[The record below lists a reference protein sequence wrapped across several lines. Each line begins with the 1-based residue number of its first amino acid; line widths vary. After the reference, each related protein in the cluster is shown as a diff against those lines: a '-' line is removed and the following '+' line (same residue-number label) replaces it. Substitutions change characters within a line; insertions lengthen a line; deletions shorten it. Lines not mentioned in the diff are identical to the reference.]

1 MKKRILSA
9 LLALVMVLALL
20 PATAFAVEYTT
31 AEALPSAIDN
41 PSKPGEKFYNVDG
54 NGRVTTV
61 TVQRAAQSDPATGRV
76 EGSWYW
82 LDNKTD
88 KDTYTYY
95 KVESGLVA
103 GTSGSGLWY
112 PDVDAYTRTTTT
124 SDGST
129 TQKVNGAFTLLSANA
144 IADLT
149 NYKDSSLTI
158 CLNGQ
163 TAGLQVPS
171 VITTLTL
178 TNKGNGWSPLAAQGT
193 VATIVTDRDAYASDT
208 KSGLTI
214 NATDV
219 NFTAAINL
227 VGRTNTL
234 NLTNC
239 TVGST
244 IDMNGTTITNAAGT
258 STAYNAQR
266 LTMTGGSLGGDVTLT
281 GDNSQVSL
289 TSVSGD
295 TFDINVISNGGSITV
310 SGNSNVKDITSTAR
324 TKTGNYPSV
333 KVTGG
338 TVGVITRDPANGS
351 DNGINIEVSGG
362 GTTAGNISAAL
373 GRNTI
378 RVSSA
383 TVGTITTSAGTLTID
398 GSYTKTDAITIN
410 DTTDTSGMTL
420 SVGSGSTNLNI
431 GGITSTNSKLR
442 INSWPT
448 NRDNSFG
455 ALNLGNYGGHGVK
468 GGTFAGADK
477 YGNEQCLGWFDTS
490 LQYRV
495 RTNNTLSQWKLY
507 RSDELGQAIS
517 DLGTGDGTA
526 NGAKAP
532 NNIVI
537 LGQPGGTYYISV
549 KNGGTEWGKV
559 AFATDSSI
567 ILPSEINSVKIN
579 SWIGPNGE
587 TKAPG
592 ERQAIL
598 TPTGSDTVTINA
610 TDVAQDVTKIMNV
623 SVDTSTTVENKD
635 IRVSFKEGT
644 TSISLSGAIK
654 TGSGGLAVIRL
665 NLTTDVI
672 GTDGSPVVLRG
683 VPVVYDTNNGNSLK
697 FDNWTNVGGDSY
709 GAKVLS
715 NGTLQLANG
724 TIYTVSNGGLKASA
738 PDLGLWKDGVDGKS
752 PIVVTFGGTLSSWRQ
767 DQKDALAAQLSG
779 ADCGFTIGTNR
790 AMAEAINAA
799 QATITGTTSSLVD
812 RAQSYVWTNGNQ
824 YLNNNG
830 QPNGLGKGS
839 ASFGTAD
846 NAYLTK
852 HSGSISKPGEFS
864 ADAADI
870 QLAYSKAYIVPYL
883 VINVTDYNQNG
894 TLTATMT
901 PYYRVD
907 VSAAAGY
914 DAEEYYTVQ
923 TGRALTALTGEMI
936 TGCDPLKVTF
946 KLTSS
951 AFTEDSYMHQDG
963 QYVYK
968 PAAGGGTLTWSISHA
983 GANGTL
989 GTMKIDGNVGPI
1001 SISDS
1006 ATDKIANR
1014 VPALSHLAC
1023 TYDTLQAA
1031 VDDTVPGVMTNGTVT
1046 TCDTIIVGSSY
1057 KGSCAVNM
1065 TGLART
1071 IKVQFL
1077 GNHDVVTGQGSTDV
1091 KSSDG
1096 YNYTIQLTKDTA
1108 TGGNVAISVQTATN
1122 GVATANTTRAKAGQ
1136 TVTITATPNAGYST
1150 LGMTA
1155 VGNNNVNIAVTGS
1168 GNSWSFK
1175 VPENVTSVTVTPRF
1189 GIAGQATVSVN
1200 NNTNGTATVAGNA
1213 STVAQGSTVT
1223 VYTSPRAGYR
1233 ATSVSVRFSNGSTVN
1248 ATSAGTN
1255 TWTFTVPANATTV
1268 TVTPNFSVD
1277 TGLPFLDVAPT
1288 EYYLPYVRFVYNNG
1302 MMKGDGNDYTFN
1314 GNGNITRAQ
1323 IVLILY
1329 RLSGSPTVSTITS
1342 FTDVPTNEWYSSA
1355 VAWAASNKIV
1365 EGRSTTKF
1373 DPGTAITRQELA
1385 AILYRYNN
1393 FRGLSGANLSNLS
1406 QFTDRGYVSNYAL
1419 TPMQWA
1425 VGNGIITGT
1434 TTNTLSP
1441 NGTATRYQAAT
1452 MLTRYC
1458 QTFLKMV

>member
-41 PSKPGEKFYNVDG
+41 PSKPGEKFYNVDS

-61 TVQRAAQSDPATGRV
+61 TVQRAAQSDPTTGRV
-76 EGSWYW
+76 QGKWYW
-82 LDNKTD
+82 LDNKTN

-95 KVESGLVA
+95 EATTGLVA

-129 TQKVNGAFTLLSANA
+129 TKKVNGAFTLLDNSALSSLATYN
-144 IADLT
+144 
-149 NYKDSSLTI
+149 DSSLTI
-158 CLNGQ
+158 CMNGVS
-163 TAGLQVPS
+163 TATLTVPD
-171 VITTLTL
+171 VITQLRI
-178 TNKGNGWSPLAAQGT
+178 TNGGTGWFPAGTSQGRVDAIT
-193 VATIVTDRDAYASDT
+193 IDRSAYDATT

-214 NATDV
+214 
-219 NFTAAINL
+219 TADDISFGKITTN
-227 VGRTNTL
+227 GRANTL

-239 TVGST
+239 TVAS
-244 IDMNGTTITNAAGT
+244 IDMDGTTNGRDAAAPKT
-258 STAYNAQR
+258 YSAQR
-266 LTMTGGSLGGDVTLT
+266 VTMTGGSLGGDVTLT
-281 GDNSQVSL
+281 GDGSQVSL

-310 SGNSNVKDITSTAR
+310 SGNSNVEDITSTAR

-338 TVGVITRDPANGS
+338 TVGVITRNNANGS

-398 GSYTKTDAITIN
+398 GSYTKTGLVTLN

-420 SVGSGSTNLNI
+420 SVGSGSTYLDI
-431 GGITSTNSKLR
+431 GGITSTSSKLR

-455 ALNLGNYGGHGVK
+455 ELNLGNYGGHGVK
-468 GGTFAGADK
+468 GGTFAGADS
-477 YGNEQCLGWFDTS
+477 YDDEQCLGWFDTG

-495 RTNNTLSQWKLY
+495 RTSEAAPWKLY
-507 RSDELGQAIS
+507 GASELGQAIS
-517 DLGTGDGTA
+517 DLGTTVA
-526 NGAKAP
+526 NQANK
-532 NNIVI
+532 IVI
-537 LGQPGGTYYISV
+537 LGQPGQKYIDV
-549 KNGGTEWGKV
+549 MNGSTHWGRV
-559 AFATDSSI
+559 YFATDSSI

-598 TPTGSDTVTINA
+598 KPAGDSVTINA

-697 FDNWTNVGGDSY
+697 FDNWTNVGGNSY

-738 PDLGLWKDGVDGKS
+738 PDLGLWKGDAGVS
-752 PIVVTFGGTLSSWRQ
+752 PIVVTFGGTLSNWRPE
-767 DQKDALAAQLSG
+767 QKDDLAAQLSG
-779 ADCGFTIGTNR
+779 EDCGFIIGNNR

-830 QPNGLGKGS
+830 QPNGLGKGKK
-839 ASFGTAD
+839 AYGTGD
-846 NAYLTK
+846 DAYLTK
-852 HSGSISKPGEFS
+852 HSGSISKPGS
-864 ADAADI
+864 AFAGDAADI

-907 VSAAAGY
+907 VSAALGY
-914 DAEEYYTVQ
+914 DADEYYTVQ

-936 TGCDPLKVTF
+936 SNTVDPLKVTF
-946 KLTSS
+946 KLTST
-951 AFTEDSYMHQDG
+951 AFTENSYMHQDG

-968 PAAGGGTLTWSISHA
+968 PAADTGKLTWSISHA

-1001 SISDS
+1001 SMTSDIDGRDPDMS
-1006 ATDKIANR
+1006 R
-1014 VPALSHLAC
+1014 LAC

-1031 VDDTVPGVMTNGTVT
+1031 VDDTVPGLMSGGAVS

-1122 GVATANTTRAKAGQ
+1122 GAATANTTRAKAGQ

>member
-31 AEALPSAIDN
+31 AEALPSVIPN
-41 PSKPGEKFYNVDG
+41 PSKPGENFYNVDG

-103 GTSGSGLWY
+103 GTSGSGQWY
-112 PDVDAYTRTTTT
+112 PSVEAYTNDTANGDRV
-124 SDGST
+124 
-129 TQKVNGAFTLLSANA
+129 KGAFTLLDTTA
-144 IADLT
+144 IRDLT
-149 NYKDSSLTI
+149 SYKDSSLTI

-163 TAGLQVPS
+163 NVSLNVPT
-171 VITTLTL
+171 VITQLRL
-178 TNKGNGWSPLAAQGT
+178 TNGGTGWFPAAQGT
-193 VATIVTDRDAYASDT
+193 VAAITTNRGTYDGGTDAT
-208 KSGLTI
+208 KTGLTI
-214 NATDV
+214 
-219 NFTAAINL
+219 TAEDISFDKITT
-227 VGRTNTL
+227 VGRANTL

-239 TVGST
+239 TVAG
-244 IDMNGTTITNAAGT
+244 IEMDGTTVANAAGT
-258 STAYNAQR
+258 STSYNAQR
-266 LTMTGGSLGGDVTLT
+266 VTMTGGSITDAVTLT
-281 GDNSQVSL
+281 GDSSTISL
-289 TSVSGD
+289 TGVNATGQ
-295 TFDINVISNGGSITV
+295 DITVTSNGGSISV
-310 SGNSNVKDITSTAR
+310 AGASVVGNITSIAR
-324 TKTGNYPSV
+324 TSTGNYPSV
-333 KVTGG
+333 SVTGG
-338 TVGVITRDPANGS
+338 TVGDITRDDSNSS
-351 DNGINIEVSGG
+351 DNGITITVSGG
-362 GTTAGNISAAL
+362 GTTATNIEAAT

-378 RVSSA
+378 KVSSA

-398 GSYTKTDAITIN
+398 GSYTKTELITIN
-410 DTTDTSGMTL
+410 NTTDTNGMTL

-431 GGITSTNSKLR
+431 GGITSTSTRLK

-448 NRDNSFG
+448 NRDNYFG
-455 ALNLGNYGGHGVK
+455 EVNLGTYAGHGVK
-468 GGTFAGADK
+468 GGTFEGINN
-477 YGNEQCLGWFDTS
+477 YGTVGCLGWFDTS

-495 RTNNTLSQWKLY
+495 KSGANAYKLY
-507 RSDELGQAIS
+507 GKTELGQAIS
-517 DLGTGDGTA
+517 DLGTTA
-526 NGAKAP
+526 ANQTSA
-532 NNIVI
+532 III
-537 LGQPGGTYYISV
+537 LGQAGGAGYIEV
-549 KNGGTEWGKV
+549 MNGSTPWGKV
-559 AFATDSSI
+559 YFSADSSI

-579 SWIGPNGE
+579 SWIGPNG
-587 TKAPG
+587 TPVAPG
-592 ERQAIL
+592 TAQAVL
-598 TPTGSDTVTINA
+598 YPGDTGHVTINA
-610 TDVAQDVTKIMNV
+610 TDVAQDVTKILNA
-623 SVDTSTTVENKD
+623 TVAPNTVNNAD

-644 TSISLSGAIK
+644 TNISLSGAIQA
-654 TGSGGLAVIRL
+654 GAGGLATIRL

-672 GTDGSPVVLRG
+672 DTTGAPVVLQN
-683 VPVVYDTNNGNSLK
+683 VPVVYNVGDKTLK
-697 FDNWTNVGGDSY
+697 FDDWAEVGNKKY
-709 GAKVLS
+709 GASIV
-715 NGTLQLANG
+715 NGALRLANG
-724 TIYTVSNGGLKASA
+724 TTYTVSNGGLAVSASN
-738 PDLGLWKDGVDGKS
+738 LGLWKDGVGGKS

-767 DQKDALAAQLSG
+767 DQKDALAAQLNG
-779 ADCGFTIGTNR
+779 AGCGFVIGTNK

-799 QATITGTTSSLVD
+799 QATITSETTVDSLVQ

-824 YLNNNG
+824 YLDAKG

-839 ASFGTAD
+839 ASFGGGSQ
-846 NAYLTK
+846 YLTK
-852 HSGSISKPGEFS
+852 HSGSISKPGEFDD
-864 ADAADI
+864 DAAAI
-870 QLAYSKAYIVPYL
+870 QGAYQKAYIVPYL
-883 VINVTDYNQNG
+883 VMNVTDYNQNG
-894 TLTATMT
+894 TLTATLT

-907 VSAAAGY
+907 VSG
-914 DAEEYYTVQ
+914 DAYSATEYYTVQ
-923 TGRALTALTGEMI
+923 TGRALSALTGEM
-936 TGCDPLKVTF
+936 TNDPID
-946 KLTSS
+946 LTVDLS
-951 AFTEDSYMHQDG
+951 ATAFNSTYMHQDG
-963 QYVYK
+963 QYVY
-968 PAAGGGTLTWSISHA
+968 PVDVTGGTQTWKISHA

-989 GTMKIDGNVGPI
+989 GTIQLNSKVGPI
-1001 SISDS
+1001 SLGTNIDGR
-1006 ATDKIANR
+1006 T
-1014 VPALSHLAC
+1014 PALAALGC

-1031 VDDTVPGVMTNGTVT
+1031 VDDTVPGLTDKSDPTQNTY
-1046 TCDTIIVGSSY
+1046 DTITVASGY
-1057 KGSCAVNM
+1057 TGSCAVNM

-1071 IKVQFL
+1071 IKVNFL

-1091 KSSDG
+1091 QSSDG

-1122 GVATANTTRAKAGQ
+1122 GAATANTTRAKAGQ

>member
-41 PSKPGEKFYNVDG
+41 PSKPGEKFYNVDS

-61 TVQRAAQSDPATGRV
+61 TVQRAAQSDPTTGRV
-76 EGSWYW
+76 QGKWYW
-82 LDNKTD
+82 LDNKTN

-95 KVESGLVA
+95 EVKSGLVA

-129 TQKVNGAFTLLSANA
+129 TKKVNGAFTLLSADA

-149 NYKDSSLTI
+149 SYKDSSLTI

-193 VATIVTDRDAYASDT
+193 VATIVTDRDAYDSGT

-219 NFTAAINL
+219 NFTAAISL

-244 IDMNGTTITNAAGT
+244 IDMDGTTISNAAGT
-258 STAYNAQR
+258 STAYNRQQ

-281 GDNSQVSL
+281 GDGSQVSL

-295 TFDINVISNGGSITV
+295 TYDINVISNGGSITV
-310 SGNSNVKDITSTAR
+310 SGNSNVEDITSTAR

-338 TVGVITRDPANGS
+338 TVGVITRNNANGS

-398 GSYTKTDAITIN
+398 GSYTKTGLVTLN

-455 ALNLGNYGGHGVK
+455 ELDLGNYGGHGVK
-468 GGTFAGADK
+468 GGTFAGADS
-477 YGNEQCLGWFDTS
+477 YDDEQCLGWFDTG

-495 RTNNTLSQWKLY
+495 RTSEAAPWKLY
-507 RSDELGQAIS
+507 SASDLGQAIS
-517 DLGTGDGTA
+517 DLGTVVA
-526 NGAKAP
+526 NQANK
-532 NNIVI
+532 IVI
-537 LGQPGGTYYISV
+537 LGQPGQKYIDV
-549 KNGGTEWGKV
+549 MNGSTHWGRV
-559 AFATDSSI
+559 YFATDSSI

-598 TPTGSDTVTINA
+598 TPAGDSVTINA

-672 GTDGSPVVLRG
+672 DTNGNPVVLRS

-738 PDLGLWKDGVDGKS
+738 PDLGLWKDGVGGKS
-752 PIVVTFGGTLSSWRQ
+752 PIVVTFGGTLSSWKQ
-767 DQKDALAAQLSG
+767 EEKDALAAQLSG

-824 YLNNNG
+824 YLDAKG
-830 QPNGLGKGS
+830 QPNGLGKGKKEY
-839 ASFGTAD
+839 GTGND
-846 NAYLTK
+846 AYLTK
-852 HSGSISKPGEFS
+852 HSGSISKPGS
-864 ADAADI
+864 AFAGDAADI

-907 VSAAAGY
+907 VSAALGY
-914 DAEEYYTVQ
+914 DADEYYTVQ

-936 TGCDPLKVTF
+936 SNTVDPLKVTF
-946 KLTSS
+946 KLTST
-951 AFTEDSYMHQDG
+951 AFTENSYMHQDG

-968 PAAGGGTLTWSISHA
+968 PAADTGKLTWSISHA

-1001 SISDS
+1001 SMASD
-1006 ATDKIANR
+1006 IVGRN
-1014 VPALSHLAC
+1014 PGLSDLAC

-1031 VDDTVPGVMTNGTVT
+1031 VDDTVPGLMSGGAVS
-1046 TCDTIIVGSSY
+1046 TCDTITVASGY

-1071 IKVQFL
+1071 IKAQFL

-1122 GVATANTTRAKAGQ
+1122 GAATANTTRAKAGQ

>member
-41 PSKPGEKFYNVDG
+41 PSKPGEKFYNVDS

-61 TVQRAAQSDPATGRV
+61 TVQRAAQSDPTTGRV
-76 EGSWYW
+76 QGKWYW
-82 LDNKTD
+82 LDNKTN

-95 KVESGLVA
+95 EVKSGLVA

-129 TQKVNGAFTLLSANA
+129 TKKVNGAFTLLSADA

-149 NYKDSSLTI
+149 SYKDSSLTI

-193 VATIVTDRDAYASDT
+193 VATIVTDRDAYDSGT

-219 NFTAAINL
+219 NFTAAISL

-244 IDMNGTTITNAAGT
+244 IDMDGTTISNAAGT
-258 STAYNAQR
+258 STAYNRQQ

-281 GDNSQVSL
+281 GDGSQVSL

-295 TFDINVISNGGSITV
+295 TYDINVISNGGSITV
-310 SGNSNVKDITSTAR
+310 SGNSNVEDITSTAR

-338 TVGVITRDPANGS
+338 TVGVITRNNANGS

-362 GTTAGNISAAL
+362 GTTAGAINAAA

-378 RVSSA
+378 KVSSA
-383 TVGTITTSAGTLTID
+383 TVDTITTSAGTLTID
-398 GSYTKTDAITIN
+398 GSYTKTGLITIN

-420 SVGSGSTNLNI
+420 SVGSGSTYLNI
-431 GGITSTNSKLR
+431 GGITSTSSKLR

-468 GGTFAGADK
+468 GGTFAGADS
-477 YGNEQCLGWFDTS
+477 YDDEQCLGWFDTG

-495 RTNNTLSQWKLY
+495 RTSEAAPWKLY
-507 RSDELGQAIS
+507 GASELGQAIS
-517 DLGTGDGTA
+517 DLGTTVA
-526 NGAKAP
+526 NQANK
-532 NNIVI
+532 IVI
-537 LGQPGGTYYISV
+537 LGQPGQKYIDV
-549 KNGGTEWGKV
+549 MNGSTHWGRV
-559 AFATDSSI
+559 YFATDSSI

-598 TPTGSDTVTINA
+598 TPAGDSVTINA

-635 IRVSFKEGT
+635 IRVSFKGGT

-672 GTDGSPVVLRG
+672 DTNGNPVVLRS

-697 FDNWTNVGGDSY
+697 FDNWTNVGGNSY

-738 PDLGLWKDGVDGKS
+738 PDLGLWKDGVNGKS
-752 PIVVTFGGTLSSWRQ
+752 PIVVTFGGTLSSWRPE
-767 DQKDALAAQLSG
+767 QKDALAAQLSG

-824 YLNNNG
+824 YLDAKG

-839 ASFGTAD
+839 ASFGGGTD
-846 NAYLTK
+846 YLTK
-852 HSGSISKPGEFS
+852 HSGSISKPGEF
-864 ADAADI
+864 ADDAAAI

-907 VSAAAGY
+907 VSATAGY
-914 DAEEYYTVQ
+914 DEDEYYTVQ

-936 TGCDPLKVTF
+936 VDCDPLQVTF
-946 KLTSS
+946 KLTST

-968 PAAGGGTLTWSISHA
+968 PAADTGKLTWSISHA

-1006 ATDKIANR
+1006 ATDKIVGR

-1071 IKVQFL
+1071 IKAQFL

-1108 TGGNVAISVQTATN
+1108 TGGNVAISVQTAAN
-1122 GVATANTTRAKAGQ
+1122 GAATASATRAKAGQ

-1155 VGNNNVNIAVTGS
+1155 VGNNNVNISVTGS

-1200 NNTNGTATVAGNA
+1200 NNTNGTVTVAGNA

>member
-31 AEALPSAIDN
+31 AEALPSVIPN
-41 PSKPGEKFYNVDG
+41 PSKPGENFYNVDS

-61 TVQRAAQSDPATGRV
+61 TVQRAAQSDPTTGRV
-76 EGSWYW
+76 QGKWYW
-82 LDNKTD
+82 LDNKTN

-95 KVESGLVA
+95 EVKSGLVA

-129 TQKVNGAFTLLSANA
+129 TKKVNGAFTLLDNSALSSLAAYN
-144 IADLT
+144 
-149 NYKDSSLTI
+149 DSSLTI
-158 CLNGQ
+158 CMNGVS
-163 TAGLQVPS
+163 TATLTVPD
-171 VITTLTL
+171 VITQLRI
-178 TNKGNGWSPLAAQGT
+178 TNGGTGWFPAGTSQGRVDAIT
-193 VATIVTDRDAYASDT
+193 IDRSAYDATT

-214 NATDV
+214 
-219 NFTAAINL
+219 TADDISFGKITTN
-227 VGRTNTL
+227 GRANTL

-239 TVGST
+239 TVAG
-244 IDMNGTTITNAAGT
+244 IEMDGTTNGRDAAAAKT
-258 STAYNAQR
+258 YSAQR
-266 LTMTGGSLGGDVTLT
+266 VTMTGGSITDAVTLT
-281 GDNSQVSL
+281 GDGSTISL
-289 TSVSGD
+289 TGVNATGQ
-295 TFDINVISNGGSITV
+295 DITVTSNGGSISV
-310 SGNSNVKDITSTAR
+310 AGASVVGNITSIAR
-324 TKTGNYPSV
+324 TSTGNYPSV
-333 KVTGG
+333 SVTGG
-338 TVGVITRDPANGS
+338 TVGDITRDDSNGS
-351 DNGINIEVSGG
+351 DNGITITVSGG
-362 GTTAGNISAAL
+362 GTTATNIEAAT

-378 RVSSA
+378 KVSSA

-398 GSYTKTDAITIN
+398 GSYTKTGLITIN
-410 DTTDTSGMTL
+410 NTTDTNGMTL

-431 GGITSTNSKLR
+431 GGITSTSTRLK

-448 NRDNSFG
+448 NRDNYFG
-455 ALNLGNYGGHGVK
+455 EVNLGTYAGHGVK
-468 GGTFAGADK
+468 GGTFEGINN
-477 YGNEQCLGWFDTS
+477 YGTVGCLGWFDTS

-495 RTNNTLSQWKLY
+495 KSGANAYKLY
-507 RSDELGQAIS
+507 GKTELGQAIS
-517 DLGTGDGTA
+517 DLGTTA
-526 NGAKAP
+526 ANQTSA
-532 NNIVI
+532 III
-537 LGQPGGTYYISV
+537 LGQAGGAGYIEV
-549 KNGGTEWGKV
+549 MNGSTPWGKV
-559 AFATDSSI
+559 YFSADSSI

-579 SWIGPNGE
+579 SWIGPNG
-587 TKAPG
+587 TPVAPG
-592 ERQAIL
+592 TAQAVL
-598 TPTGSDTVTINA
+598 YPGDTGHVTINA
-610 TDVAQDVTKIMNV
+610 TDVAQDVTKILNA
-623 SVDTSTTVENKD
+623 TVAPNTVNNAD

-644 TSISLSGAIK
+644 TNISLSGAIQA
-654 TGSGGLAVIRL
+654 GAGGLATIRL

-672 GTDGSPVVLRG
+672 DTAGAPVVLQN
-683 VPVVYDTNNGNSLK
+683 VPVVYNVGDKTLK
-697 FDNWTNVGGDSY
+697 FDDWAEVGNKKY
-709 GAKVLS
+709 GASIV
-715 NGTLQLANG
+715 NGALRLANG
-724 TIYTVSNGGLKASA
+724 TTYTVSNGGLAVSASN
-738 PDLGLWKDGVDGKS
+738 LGLWKDGVGGKS

-767 DQKDALAAQLSG
+767 DQKDALAAQLNG
-779 ADCGFTIGTNR
+779 AGCGFVIGTNK

-799 QATITGTTSSLVD
+799 QATITSETTVDSLVQ

-824 YLNNNG
+824 YLDAKG

-839 ASFGTAD
+839 ASFGTTND
-846 NAYLTK
+846 AYLTK

-864 ADAADI
+864 ADATAI
-870 QLAYSKAYIVPYL
+870 QGAYQKAYIVPYL
-883 VINVTDYNQNG
+883 VMNVTDYNQNG
-894 TLTATMT
+894 TLTATLT

-907 VSAAAGY
+907 VSGAAYSAT
-914 DAEEYYTVQ
+914 EYYTVQ
-923 TGRALTALTGEMI
+923 TGRALSALTGEM
-936 TGCDPLKVTF
+936 TNDPID
-946 KLTSS
+946 LTVDLS
-951 AFTEDSYMHQDG
+951 ATAFNSTYMHQDG
-963 QYVYK
+963 QYVY
-968 PAAGGGTLTWSISHA
+968 PVDVTGGTQTWKISHA

-989 GTMKIDGNVGPI
+989 GTIQLNSKVGPI
-1001 SISDS
+1001 SLGTNIDGR
-1006 ATDKIANR
+1006 T
-1014 VPALSHLAC
+1014 PALAALGC

-1031 VDDTVPGVMTNGTVT
+1031 VDDTVPGLTDKSDPTQNTY
-1046 TCDTIIVGSSY
+1046 DTITVASGY
-1057 KGSCAVNM
+1057 TGSCAVNM

-1071 IKVQFL
+1071 IKVNFL

-1091 KSSDG
+1091 QSSDG

-1122 GVATANTTRAKAGQ
+1122 GAATANTTRAKAGQ

>member
-41 PSKPGEKFYNVDG
+41 PSKPGEKFYNVDS

-61 TVQRAAQSDPATGRV
+61 TVQRAAQSDPTTGRV
-76 EGSWYW
+76 QGKWYW
-82 LDNKTD
+82 LDNKTN

-95 KVESGLVA
+95 EVKSGLVA

-129 TQKVNGAFTLLSANA
+129 TKKVNGAFTLLSADA

-149 NYKDSSLTI
+149 SYKDSSLTI

-193 VATIVTDRDAYASDT
+193 VATIVTDRDAYDSGT

-219 NFTAAINL
+219 NFTAAISL

-244 IDMNGTTITNAAGT
+244 IDMDGTTISNAAGT
-258 STAYNAQR
+258 STAYNRQQ
-266 LTMTGGSLGGDVTLT
+266 LTMTGGSITDNVTLT
-281 GDNSQVSL
+281 GDSSTISL
-289 TSVSGD
+289 TGVNATD
-295 TFDINVISNGGSITV
+295 QDITVISNGGSISV
-310 SGNSNVKDITSTAR
+310 AGASVVGDITSTAR
-324 TKTGNYPSV
+324 TSTGNYPSV
-333 KVTGG
+333 SVTGG
-338 TVGVITRDPANGS
+338 TVGDITRDDSNGS
-351 DNGINIEVSGG
+351 DNGITITVSGG
-362 GTTAGNISAAL
+362 GTTATNIEAAT

-378 RVSSA
+378 KVSSA

-398 GSYTKTDAITIN
+398 GSYTKTGLITIN
-410 DTTDTSGMTL
+410 NTTDTNGMTL

-431 GGITSTNSKLR
+431 GGITSTSTRLK

-448 NRDNSFG
+448 NRDNYFG
-455 ALNLGNYGGHGVK
+455 EVDLGTYAGHGVK
-468 GGTFAGADK
+468 GGTFEGINN
-477 YGNEQCLGWFDTS
+477 YGTVGCLGWFDTS

-495 RTNNTLSQWKLY
+495 KSGANAYKLY
-507 RSDELGQAIS
+507 GKTELGQAIS
-517 DLGTGDGTA
+517 DLGTTA
-526 NGAKAP
+526 ANQTSA
-532 NNIVI
+532 III
-537 LGQPGGTYYISV
+537 LGQAGGAGYIEV
-549 KNGGTEWGKV
+549 MNGSTPWGKV
-559 AFATDSSI
+559 YFSADSSI

-579 SWIGPNGE
+579 SWIGPNG
-587 TKAPG
+587 TPVAPG
-592 ERQAIL
+592 TAQAVL
-598 TPTGSDTVTINA
+598 YPGDTGHVTINA
-610 TDVAQDVTKIMNV
+610 TDVAQDVTKILNA
-623 SVDTSTTVENKD
+623 TVAPNTVNNAD

-644 TSISLSGAIK
+644 TNISLSGAIQA
-654 TGSGGLAVIRL
+654 GAGGLATIRL

-672 GTDGSPVVLRG
+672 DTTGAPVVLQN
-683 VPVVYDTNNGNSLK
+683 VPVVYNVGDKTLK
-697 FDNWTNVGGDSY
+697 FDDWAEVGNKKY
-709 GAKVLS
+709 GASIV
-715 NGTLQLANG
+715 NGALRLANG
-724 TIYTVSNGGLKASA
+724 TTYTVSNGGLAVSASN
-738 PDLGLWKDGVDGKS
+738 LGLWKDGVGGKS

-767 DQKDALAAQLSG
+767 DQKDALAAQLNG
-779 ADCGFTIGTNR
+779 AGCGFVIGTNK

-799 QATITGTTSSLVD
+799 QATITSETTVDSLVQ

-830 QPNGLGKGS
+830 QPNGLGKGKE
-839 ASFGTAD
+839 AYGTGG

-852 HSGSISKPGEFS
+852 HSGSISKPGEF
-864 ADAADI
+864 ADDAADI

-923 TGRALTALTGEMI
+923 TGRALSALTGEM
-936 TGCDPLKVTF
+936 TNDPID
-946 KLTSS
+946 LTVDLS
-951 AFTEDSYMHQDG
+951 ATAFNSTYMHQDG
-963 QYVYK
+963 QYVY
-968 PAAGGGTLTWSISHA
+968 PVDVAGGTQTWKISHA

-989 GTMKIDGNVGPI
+989 GTIQLNSKVGPI
-1001 SISDS
+1001 SLGTNIDGR
-1006 ATDKIANR
+1006 T
-1014 VPALSHLAC
+1014 PALAALGC

-1031 VDDTVPGVMTNGTVT
+1031 VDDTVPGLTDKSDPTQNTY
-1046 TCDTIIVGSSY
+1046 DTITVASGY
-1057 KGSCAVNM
+1057 TGSCAVNM

-1071 IKVQFL
+1071 IKVNFL

-1091 KSSDG
+1091 QSSDG

-1122 GVATANTTRAKAGQ
+1122 GAATANTTRAKAGQ